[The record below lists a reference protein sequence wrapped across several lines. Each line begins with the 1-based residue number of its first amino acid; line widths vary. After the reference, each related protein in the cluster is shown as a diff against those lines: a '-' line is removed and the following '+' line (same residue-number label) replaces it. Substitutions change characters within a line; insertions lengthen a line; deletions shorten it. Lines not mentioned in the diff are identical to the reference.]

1 MTRPIPTGPPTRQES
16 SGGMAYYTNTQI
28 MRDVALPIRKSPVRF
43 GVLGRN
49 GLSSN
54 SWGVYSENSGNIYV
68 ACRDNMK
75 ALKISLHQ
83 SGKQH
88 IAFTSE
94 SGLEMT
100 EGSRFWDQW
109 WDPQLQNDTK
119 IVPSFS
125 LMFPSWGLGLNQAT
139 RDANPKVWGKNQL
152 LVEAAETPE
161 ATVVSF
167 VFTDDDLEMRFST
180 VGESRSFP
188 LAILPARAG
197 KKLWVIA
204 KQGPEGNMKE
214 LAGRGI
220 GSINVGIVAEK
231 LKGFPSG
238 HVLGMCV
245 TGFTKDGGA
254 YMLPF
259 PAQMHWKESEQMG
272 TS

>member
-1 MTRPIPTGPPTRQES
+1 MARTMSAVPTTSQEL
-16 SGGMAYYTNTQI
+16 SGGMAYYTNLRI
-28 MRDVALPIRKSPVRF
+28 MRDVTLPIRESPVRF
-43 GVLGRN
+43 GVLARN

-54 SWGVYSENSGNIYV
+54 SWGVWSTKSGDIYV

-75 ALKISLHQ
+75 ELKISLHR

-88 IAFTSE
+88 IAFTFE
-94 SGLEMT
+94 SDIEMT

-109 WDPQLQNDTK
+109 WEPQFHNDTEA
-119 IVPSFS
+119 IPSFN
-125 LMFPSWGLGLNQAT
+125 LLFPSWGLSLNRAM
-139 RDANPKVWGKNQL
+139 RDANPKVWDKNQI
-152 LVEAAETPE
+152 LVEAAESPE

-167 VFTDDDLEMRFST
+167 VVTDDDLEMRFNT

-204 KQGPEGNMKE
+204 QQGPEGNMKE
-214 LAGRGI
+214 LAGHGI
-220 GSINVGIVAEK
+220 GSIDVGLAEK
-231 LKGFPSG
+231 LKGFSSG

-245 TGFTKDGGA
+245 TGLTKDGGA

-259 PAQMHWKESEQMG
+259 PVQTHWKEIEQ
-272 TS
+272 TRAS